1 MDGFDVIGRYHAR
14 STGAQNSSN
23 HPAFVDGFAVDDD
36 VAVAEGH
43 FVVVVGVVVV
53 HGSVRTLRLEGSIK
67 KKMLS
72 IQHSPSHHLR
82 NGFSGN
88 AQISND
94 WLIWNR
100 NLNLLMMRVDCR
112 MDGIRKRCQ
121 TILRNDFAA
130 AAAAL
135 PVDVEA
141 VVVVAAA
148 AAAWPA
154 DVEAVA
160 VRPAAVRPA
169 AAAAVAA
176 VLAVAVAAVTL
187 AAAAIPETIR
197 LLRILPSAPTFEICC
212 LHHLLHVKS
221 VLPLL
226 LLVILLQL
234 LLLCLLLRLL
244 LGDAVTVSGRFV
256 VADGADPAPLGLIY
270 CPREKES
277 GRVRYHF
284 KKAFH
289 WLNGPSKRSRGIF
302 DAEAVMKTRGRC

>member
-1 MDGFDVIGRYHAR
+1 
-14 STGAQNSSN
+14 
-23 HPAFVDGFAVDDD
+23 
-36 VAVAEGH
+36 
-43 FVVVVGVVVV
+43 
-53 HGSVRTLRLEGSIK
+53 
-67 KKMLS
+67 
-72 IQHSPSHHLR
+72 
-82 NGFSGN
+82 
-88 AQISND
+88 
-94 WLIWNR
+94 
-100 NLNLLMMRVDCR
+100 MMRVDCR

-141 VVVVAAA
+141 VVVVVAAA